1 MRGAVQSTF
10 SPSSLNTFE
19 KCPKQYHFRYVLK
32 LPVSSESIEAFV
44 GKRVHEVLEKLYR
57 FVGAHGKPP
66 TFDQVQRRYRQ
77 NFDSQ
82 FDAAQVRIV
91 RSENGRDYYL
101 KNGARCLTNYYRR
114 HYPFD
119 GDETLGLERALRFE
133 LQGADAE
140 RVYALRGVIDRLV
153 RARDGVLEIQDFKTG
168 RYIPRQQELDRDR
181 QLGLYE
187 IGIRKH
193 WGEDEPIRLVWHYL
207 LSNQVRTSQR
217 TPEQRAALGRETT
230 QLIDRIRSEQ
240 VWAARPSRLC
250 DWCEYREFCPAAGG
264 ETPLPARATAP
275 TSETAPAANA
285 APAEGSGQSSLL

>member
-1 MRGAVQSTF
+1 MRSAVQSTF

-32 LPVSSESIEAFV
+32 LPVSGESIEAFV

-57 FVGAHGKPP
+57 FVGDHGKPP

-77 NFDSQ
+77 NFESQ

-91 RSENGRDYYL
+91 RSENGRDYYFE
-101 KNGARCLTNYYRR
+101 NGARCLTNYYRR

-119 GDETLGLERALRFE
+119 GDETLGLERKLHFK
-133 LQGADAE
+133 LQGADEA
-140 RVYALRGVIDRLV
+140 RGYALRGVIDRLV

-187 IGIRKH
+187 LGIRRH

-217 TPEQRAALGRETT
+217 TPEQRTALGRETT
-230 QLIDRIRSEQ
+230 ELIDRIRSEQ
-240 VWAARPSRLC
+240 VWAARPSKLC

-264 ETPLPARATAP
+264 ESPLPARTTAP
-275 TSETAPAANA
+275 PTAAPAAEA
-285 APAEGSGQSSLL
+285 AKAGSNSQASLL

>member
-1 MRGAVQSTF
+1 MQSTF

-19 KCPKQYHFRYVLK
+19 KCPKQYHFRYVVK
-32 LPVSSESIEAFV
+32 LPVSGESIEAFV

-57 FVGAHGKPP
+57 FVGDHGKPP
-66 TFDQVQRRYRQ
+66 TLEQVQWRYRQ

-91 RSENGRDYYL
+91 RSENDRAYYL
-101 KNGARCLTNYYRR
+101 ENGARCLDNYYRR

-119 GDETLGLERALRFE
+119 GDETLGLERTLRFE

-140 RVYALRGVIDRLV
+140 RGYAVRGVIDRLV

-187 IGIRKH
+187 LGIRRH

-230 QLIDRIRSEQ
+230 ELIDRIRSEQ
-240 VWAARPSRLC
+240 VWAARPSKLC
-250 DWCEYREFCPAAGG
+250 DWCEYRDFCPAAGG
-264 ETPLPARATAP
+264 ESPLPARATAP
-275 TSETAPAANA
+275 PTPEA
-285 APAEGSGQSSLL
+285 APTPASAAAQAESNGQPTLL